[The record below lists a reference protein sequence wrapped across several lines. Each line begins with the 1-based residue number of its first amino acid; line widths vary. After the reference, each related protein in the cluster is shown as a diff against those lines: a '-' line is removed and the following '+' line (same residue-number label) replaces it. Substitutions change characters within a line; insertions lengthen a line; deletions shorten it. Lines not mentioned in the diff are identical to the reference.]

1 MKPSTVT
8 RRSML
13 RGLGFVP
20 LVCVAGPSIAWT
32 ESTQLTAGQLIR
44 RIKDHAGGS
53 WGGATVDTIKAG
65 DPNTVVTG
73 IATTFLD
80 TYNVLERAAR
90 AGKNLIV
97 THEPT
102 FYNHQDET
110 TGLEDDPVFLQKKA
124 LIEKHKMVIWR
135 FHDHWHA
142 RGSNPDGILE
152 GMTAAL
158 GWKKYQDRHDPKHFV
173 LPEARLDAL
182 AGDIQR
188 RLGIRTLRVVGKPEM
203 KVRQIGLLPGAS
215 GRERQ
220 IAMLE
225 KKNIEIL
232 VAGEASEWETVEYV
246 RDAAAEGRRKG
257 LILLGHEPS
266 EEAGMKYCAAWLKTF
281 IPEVPIEFIQ
291 AGEPFWRPA

>member
-13 RGLGFVP
+13 RGLGFAP

-32 ESTQLTAGQLIR
+32 ESTQLTAGQLIQ
-44 RIKDHAGGS
+44 RIKDHTGGS

-110 TGLEDDPVFLQKKA
+110 TGIEDDRVFLQKKA

-142 RGSNPDGILE
+142 RGPHPDGILE

-158 GWKKYQDRHDPKHFV
+158 GWKKYQDPHDPKHFV

-225 KKNIEIL
+225 KKNVEIL

>member
-1 MKPSTVT
+1 MENVNIPEPNPFITNWLLSPECRSLVFDRAQIAEALYREVVAKRTGRLAASTHVT
-8 RRSML
+8 
-13 RGLGFVP
+13 
-20 LVCVAGPSIAWT
+20 
-32 ESTQLTAGQLIR
+32 
-44 RIKDHAGGS
+44 
-53 WGGATVDTIKAG
+53 
-65 DPNTVVTG
+65 TG
-73 IATTFLD
+73 I
-80 TYNVLERAAR
+80 
-90 AGKNLIV
+90 
-97 THEPT
+97 
-102 FYNHQDET
+102 
-110 TGLEDDPVFLQKKA
+110 EDDRVFLQKKA

-142 RGSNPDGILE
+142 RGANPDGILE

-158 GWKKYQDRHDPKHFV
+158 GWKKYQDPHDPKHFV

-225 KKNIEIL
+225 KKNVEIL